1 MRKEENIVFRIFNN
15 KTFIRIISFALCF
28 FMFFSFTTSVHAGL
42 IDDIK
47 NGIKNAFLDLFDKVL
62 AEISKIIVS
71 FGDGIVHIMARATGE
86 VVTIDKLVFNK
97 VDKVSIDYWNYTNSN
112 ATEISTPI
120 KNYMAIPV
128 QKWYKVFNRIA
139 IMVYM
144 IVLVYMG
151 IAIMLS
157 STGEKRA
164 RYKELTM
171 TWVIGI
177 AILFLFPYVMK
188 YIIKLNDA
196 LTNMIANVSTSFGF
210 TQQEG
215 TGGDLGQLGFLDV
228 AYEYGKPEFSK
239 HLGNSKDIIT
249 FTRNVAI
256 GVKDDGSGNKKTN
269 ANIAL
274 ALVYDVLIGQ
284 TLVIL
289 IMYYKRA
296 FMMAFLIVIF
306 PLVAMSYV
314 IDKIGDGKSQ
324 SFGLWFKEFLVNVVV
339 QTFHAIVYVLIT
351 GGGIKS
357 YIDSSGGNF
366 IFMFLCVLFLFEG
379 EKILRG
385 IFGIQSQANTIGDLA
400 ATGAMIMAMGGKAKG
415 VFGGGDVKSGSST
428 DNKENTAA
436 TKRVAATTKAKE
448 NNEKAAQATQK
459 AKTERGDTSGSHGE
473 YNGEE
478 NEPEGVKDSNASR
491 NAQDKALIEAMK
503 RRLNGGAVAK
513 AVSFAAGATGAV
525 METSKT
531 MATGDIGPDKI
542 LGAASAGKSL
552 GKTFAT
558 PLVKGINLAERR
570 VSGAMLASKI
580 SNGKMDESLGIDK
593 IDGKFNVPAIDN
605 IDENAIAAKGLTKQD
620 IYREAL
626 AAYAKKAAVK
636 GGNAGEEAFFNYIE
650 KVTKN

>member
-1 MRKEENIVFRIFNN
+1 MFRIFNN

-196 LTNMIANVSTSFGF
+196 LTNMIANVSNSFGF

-415 VFGGGDVKSGSST
+415 VFGGGDVKTGSST

-436 TKRVAATTKAKE
+436 TKRVAATTQAKE

>member
-1 MRKEENIVFRIFNN
+1 MFRIFNN

-47 NGIKNAFLDLFDKVL
+47 NGIKNAFLELFDKVL

-139 IMVYM
+139 VMVYM
-144 IVLVYMG
+144 IVLVYIG
-151 IAIMLS
+151 IAVMLS

-228 AYEYGKPEFSK
+228 AFEYGKPEFSK

-256 GVKDDGSGNKKTN
+256 GVKDGGSGNKKTN

-415 VFGGGDVKSGSST
+415 VFGGGDVKTGSST

-473 YNGEE
+473 YTGEE
-478 NEPEGVKDSNASR
+478 NEPEGVKDSNDSK
-491 NAQDKALIEAMK
+491 NARDKALIEAMK

-558 PLVKGINLAERR
+558 PLVKGVNLAERR
-570 VSGAMLASKI
+570 VSGAMLANKI
-580 SNGKMDESLGIDK
+580 SSGRMDKDFGIDK

-650 KVTKN
+650 NVTKK

>member
-1 MRKEENIVFRIFNN
+1 MFRIFNN

-415 VFGGGDVKSGSST
+415 VFGGGDVKTGSST

-436 TKRVAATTKAKE
+436 TKRVAATTQAKE

>member
-1 MRKEENIVFRIFNN
+1 MFKIFNN

-47 NGIKNAFLDLFDKVL
+47 NGIKNAFLELFDKVL

-144 IVLVYMG
+144 IVLVYIG
-151 IAIMLS
+151 IAVMLS

-177 AILFLFPYVMK
+177 VILFMFPYVMK

-228 AYEYGKPEFSK
+228 AFEYGKPEFSK

-415 VFGGGDVKSGSST
+415 VFGGGDVKTGSST

-448 NNEKAAQATQK
+448 NNEKVAQATQK

-473 YNGEE
+473 YTGEE
-478 NEPEGVKDSNASR
+478 NEPEGVKDSNDSK
-491 NAQDKALIEAMK
+491 NARDKALIEAMK
-503 RRLNGGAVAK
+503 RRLNGGAAAK

-558 PLVKGINLAERR
+558 PLVKGVNLAERR
-570 VSGAMLASKI
+570 VSGAMLANKI
-580 SNGKMDESLGIDK
+580 SSGRMDKDFGIDK

-650 KVTKN
+650 NVTKK

>member
-1 MRKEENIVFRIFNN
+1 MFKIFNN
-15 KTFIRIISFALCF
+15 KTFIRIVSFALCF

-47 NGIKNAFLDLFDKVL
+47 NGIKNAFLELFDKVL

-144 IVLVYMG
+144 IVLVYIG
-151 IAIMLS
+151 IAVMLS

-177 AILFLFPYVMK
+177 VILFMFPYVMK

-228 AYEYGKPEFSK
+228 AFEYGKPEFSK

-415 VFGGGDVKSGSST
+415 VFGGGDVKTGSST

-473 YNGEE
+473 YTGEE
-478 NEPEGVKDSNASR
+478 NEPEGVKDSNDSK
-491 NAQDKALIEAMK
+491 NARDKALIEAMK
-503 RRLNGGAVAK
+503 RRLNGGAAAK

-558 PLVKGINLAERR
+558 PLVKGVNLAERR
-570 VSGAMLASKI
+570 VSGAMLANKI
-580 SNGKMDESLGIDK
+580 SSGRMDKDFGIDK

-650 KVTKN
+650 NVTKK

>member
-1 MRKEENIVFRIFNN
+1 MFRIFNN

-188 YIIKLNDA
+188 YTIKLNDA

-415 VFGGGDVKSGSST
+415 VFGGGDVKTGSST

-436 TKRVAATTKAKE
+436 TKRVAATTQAKE

>member
-1 MRKEENIVFRIFNN
+1 MFRIFNN

-415 VFGGGDVKSGSST
+415 VFGGGDVKTGSST
-428 DNKENTAA
+428 DDKENTAA

-513 AVSFAAGATGAV
+513 AVGFAAGATGAV

>member
-1 MRKEENIVFRIFNN
+1 MFRIFNN

-47 NGIKNAFLDLFDKVL
+47 NGIKNAFLELFDKVL

-177 AILFLFPYVMK
+177 VILFMFPYVMK

-228 AYEYGKPEFSK
+228 AFEYGKPEFSK

-256 GVKDDGSGNKKTN
+256 GVKDGGSGNKKTN

-415 VFGGGDVKSGSST
+415 VFGGGDVKTGSST

-473 YNGEE
+473 YTGEE
-478 NEPEGVKDSNASR
+478 NEPEGVKDSNDSK
-491 NAQDKALIEAMK
+491 NARDKALIEAMK
-503 RRLNGGAVAK
+503 RRLNGGAAAK

-558 PLVKGINLAERR
+558 PLVKGVNLAERR
-570 VSGAMLASKI
+570 VSGAMLANKI
-580 SNGKMDESLGIDK
+580 SSGRMDKDFGIDK

>member
-1 MRKEENIVFRIFNN
+1 MFKIFNN

-47 NGIKNAFLDLFDKVL
+47 NGIKNAFLELFDKVL

-144 IVLVYMG
+144 IVLVYIG
-151 IAIMLS
+151 IAVMLS

-228 AYEYGKPEFSK
+228 AFEYGKPEFSK

-256 GVKDDGSGNKKTN
+256 GVKDGGSGNKKTN

-415 VFGGGDVKSGSST
+415 VFGGGDVKTGSST

-473 YNGEE
+473 YTGEE
-478 NEPEGVKDSNASR
+478 NEPEGVKDSNDSK
-491 NAQDKALIEAMK
+491 NARDKALIEAMK
-503 RRLNGGAVAK
+503 RRLNGGAAAK

-558 PLVKGINLAERR
+558 PLVKGVNLAERR
-570 VSGAMLASKI
+570 VSGAMLANKI
-580 SNGKMDESLGIDK
+580 SSGRMDKDFGIDK

-650 KVTKN
+650 NVTKK

>member
-1 MRKEENIVFRIFNN
+1 MFRIFNN
-15 KTFIRIISFALCF
+15 KIFIRIISFALCF

-415 VFGGGDVKSGSST
+415 VFGGGDVKTGSST

-491 NAQDKALIEAMK
+491 NALDKALIEAMK

>member
-1 MRKEENIVFRIFNN
+1 MFKIFNN

-47 NGIKNAFLDLFDKVL
+47 NGIKNAFLELFDKVL

-97 VDKVSIDYWNYTNSN
+97 VDKVSIDYWNYSNSN

-177 AILFLFPYVMK
+177 VILFMFPYVMK

-228 AYEYGKPEFSK
+228 AFEYGKPEFSK

-256 GVKDDGSGNKKTN
+256 GVKDGGSGNKKTN

-415 VFGGGDVKSGSST
+415 VFGGGDVKTGSST

-473 YNGEE
+473 YTGED
-478 NEPEGVKDSNASR
+478 NEPEGVKDSNDSK
-491 NAQDKALIEAMK
+491 NARDKALIEAMK
-503 RRLNGGAVAK
+503 RRLNGGAAAK

-558 PLVKGINLAERR
+558 PLVKGVNLAERR
-570 VSGAMLASKI
+570 VSGAMLANKI
-580 SNGKMDESLGIDK
+580 SSGRMDKDFGIDK

-650 KVTKN
+650 NVTKK

>member
-1 MRKEENIVFRIFNN
+1 MFRIFNN

-228 AYEYGKPEFSK
+228 AFEYGKPEFSK

-415 VFGGGDVKSGSST
+415 VFGGGDVKTGSST

-436 TKRVAATTKAKE
+436 TKRVAATTQAKE

-626 AAYAKKAAVK
+626 AAYAKKVAVK

>member
-1 MRKEENIVFRIFNN
+1 MFRIFNN
-15 KTFIRIISFALCF
+15 KIFIRIISFALCF

-144 IVLVYMG
+144 IVLVYLG

-415 VFGGGDVKSGSST
+415 VFGGGDVKTGSST

-552 GKTFAT
+552 GKTFST

>member
-415 VFGGGDVKSGSST
+415 VFGGGDVKTGSST

>member
-1 MRKEENIVFRIFNN
+1 MFRIFNN

-415 VFGGGDVKSGSST
+415 VFGGGDVKTGSST

>member
-1 MRKEENIVFRIFNN
+1 MFRIFNN

-188 YIIKLNDA
+188 YIIKVNDA

-228 AYEYGKPEFSK
+228 AFEYGKPEFSK

-415 VFGGGDVKSGSST
+415 VFGGGDVKTGSST

-436 TKRVAATTKAKE
+436 TKRVAATTQAKE

>member
-1 MRKEENIVFRIFNN
+1 MFKIFNN

-47 NGIKNAFLDLFDKVL
+47 NGIKNAFLELFDKVL

-97 VDKVSIDYWNYTNSN
+97 VDKVSIDYWNYSNSN

-139 IMVYM
+139 VMVYM
-144 IVLVYMG
+144 IVLVYIG
-151 IAIMLS
+151 IAVMLS

-177 AILFLFPYVMK
+177 VILFMFPYVMK

-228 AYEYGKPEFSK
+228 AFEYGKPEFSK

-415 VFGGGDVKSGSST
+415 VFGGGDVKTGSST

-473 YNGEE
+473 YTGEE
-478 NEPEGVKDSNASR
+478 NEPEGVKDSNDSK
-491 NAQDKALIEAMK
+491 NARDKALIEAMK
-503 RRLNGGAVAK
+503 RRLNGGAAAK

-558 PLVKGINLAERR
+558 PLVKGVNLAERR
-570 VSGAMLASKI
+570 VSGAMLANKI
-580 SNGKMDESLGIDK
+580 SSGRMDKDFGIDK

>member
-1 MRKEENIVFRIFNN
+1 MFKIFNN

-47 NGIKNAFLDLFDKVL
+47 NGIKNAFLELFDKVL

-177 AILFLFPYVMK
+177 VILFMFPYVMK

-228 AYEYGKPEFSK
+228 AFEYGKPEFSK

-256 GVKDDGSGNKKTN
+256 GVKDGGSGNKKTN

-415 VFGGGDVKSGSST
+415 VFGGGDVKTGSST

-473 YNGEE
+473 YTGED
-478 NEPEGVKDSNASR
+478 NEPEGVKDSNDSK
-491 NAQDKALIEAMK
+491 NARDKALIEAMK
-503 RRLNGGAVAK
+503 RRLNGGAAAK
-513 AVSFAAGATGAV
+513 AVSFAAGVTGAV

-558 PLVKGINLAERR
+558 PLVKGVNLAERR
-570 VSGAMLASKI
+570 VSGAMLANKI
-580 SNGKMDESLGIDK
+580 SSGRMDKDFGIDK

>member
-1 MRKEENIVFRIFNN
+1 MFKIFNN
-15 KTFIRIISFALCF
+15 KTFIRIVSFALCF

-144 IVLVYMG
+144 IVLVYIG
-151 IAIMLS
+151 IAVMLS

-171 TWVIGI
+171 TWAIGI
-177 AILFLFPYVMK
+177 AILFMFPYVMK

-228 AYEYGKPEFSK
+228 AFEYGKPEFSK

-256 GVKDDGSGNKKTN
+256 GVKDGGSGNKKTN

-415 VFGGGDVKSGSST
+415 VFGGGDVKTGSST

-436 TKRVAATTKAKE
+436 TKRVAATTQAKE

-473 YNGEE
+473 YTGEE
-478 NEPEGVKDSNASR
+478 NEPEGVKDSNDSK
-491 NAQDKALIEAMK
+491 NARDKALIEAMK
-503 RRLNGGAVAK
+503 RRLNGGAAAK

-558 PLVKGINLAERR
+558 PLVKGVNLAERR
-570 VSGAMLASKI
+570 VSGAMLANKI
-580 SNGKMDESLGIDK
+580 SSGRMDKDFGIDK

-650 KVTKN
+650 NVTKK

>member
-1 MRKEENIVFRIFNN
+1 MFRIFNN

-151 IAIMLS
+151 IAIMFS

-415 VFGGGDVKSGSST
+415 VFGGGDVKTGSST

-436 TKRVAATTKAKE
+436 TKRVAATTQAKE

>member
-1 MRKEENIVFRIFNN
+1 MFRIFNN

-215 TGGDLGQLGFLDV
+215 TGGNLGQLGFLDV

-415 VFGGGDVKSGSST
+415 VFGGGDVKTGSST

-436 TKRVAATTKAKE
+436 TKRVAATTQAKE

-626 AAYAKKAAVK
+626 AAYAKKVAVK

>member
-1 MRKEENIVFRIFNN
+1 MFRIFNN

-47 NGIKNAFLDLFDKVL
+47 NGIKNAFLELFDKVL

-177 AILFLFPYVMK
+177 VILFMFPYVMK

-228 AYEYGKPEFSK
+228 AFEYGKPEFSK

-415 VFGGGDVKSGSST
+415 VFGGGDVKTGSST

-473 YNGEE
+473 YTGEE
-478 NEPEGVKDSNASR
+478 NEPEGVKDSNDSK
-491 NAQDKALIEAMK
+491 NARDKALIEAMK
-503 RRLNGGAVAK
+503 RRLNGGAAAK

-558 PLVKGINLAERR
+558 PLVKGVNLAERR
-570 VSGAMLASKI
+570 VSGAMLANKI
-580 SNGKMDESLGIDK
+580 SSGRMDKDFGIDK

-650 KVTKN
+650 KDTKNKRRKGGI

>member
-1 MRKEENIVFRIFNN
+1 MFRIFNN

-47 NGIKNAFLDLFDKVL
+47 NGIKNAFLELFDKVL

-144 IVLVYMG
+144 IVLVYIG
-151 IAIMLS
+151 IAVMLS

-228 AYEYGKPEFSK
+228 AFEYGKPEFSK

-256 GVKDDGSGNKKTN
+256 GVKDGGSGNKKTN

-415 VFGGGDVKSGSST
+415 VFGGGDVKTGSST

-473 YNGEE
+473 YTGEE
-478 NEPEGVKDSNASR
+478 NEPEGVKDSNDSK
-491 NAQDKALIEAMK
+491 NARDKALIEAMK
-503 RRLNGGAVAK
+503 RRLNGGAAAK

-558 PLVKGINLAERR
+558 PLVKGVNLAERR
-570 VSGAMLASKI
+570 VSGAMLANKI
-580 SNGKMDESLGIDK
+580 SSGRMDKDFGIDK

-650 KVTKN
+650 NVTKK

>member
-1 MRKEENIVFRIFNN
+1 MFRIFNN

-228 AYEYGKPEFSK
+228 AFEYGKPEFSK

-415 VFGGGDVKSGSST
+415 VFGGGDVKTGSST

-436 TKRVAATTKAKE
+436 TKRVAATTQAKE

>member
-1 MRKEENIVFRIFNN
+1 MFKIFNN
-15 KTFIRIISFALCF
+15 KTFIRIVSFALCF

-47 NGIKNAFLDLFDKVL
+47 NGIKNAFLELFDKVL

-144 IVLVYMG
+144 IVLVYIG
-151 IAIMLS
+151 IAVMLS

-228 AYEYGKPEFSK
+228 AFEYGKPEFSK

-256 GVKDDGSGNKKTN
+256 GVKDGGSGNKKTN

-415 VFGGGDVKSGSST
+415 VFGGGDVKTGSST

-473 YNGEE
+473 YTGEE
-478 NEPEGVKDSNASR
+478 NEPEGVKDSNDSK
-491 NAQDKALIEAMK
+491 NARDKALIEAMK

-558 PLVKGINLAERR
+558 PLVKGVNLAERR
-570 VSGAMLASKI
+570 VSGAMLANKI
-580 SNGKMDESLGIDK
+580 SSGRMDKDFGIDK

-650 KVTKN
+650 NVTKK

>member
-1 MRKEENIVFRIFNN
+1 MFKIFNN

-47 NGIKNAFLDLFDKVL
+47 NGIKNAFLELFDKVL

-177 AILFLFPYVMK
+177 VILFMFPYVMK

-228 AYEYGKPEFSK
+228 AFEYGKPEFSK

-256 GVKDDGSGNKKTN
+256 GVKDGGSGNKKTN

-415 VFGGGDVKSGSST
+415 VFGGGDVKTGSST

-473 YNGEE
+473 YTGED
-478 NEPEGVKDSNASR
+478 NEPEGVKDSNDSK
-491 NAQDKALIEAMK
+491 NARDKALIEAMK
-503 RRLNGGAVAK
+503 RRLNGGVAAK

-558 PLVKGINLAERR
+558 PLVKGVNLAERR

-580 SNGKMDESLGIDK
+580 SSGKMDESLGIDK

>member
-1 MRKEENIVFRIFNN
+1 MFKIFNN
-15 KTFIRIISFALCF
+15 KTFIRIVSFALCF

-47 NGIKNAFLDLFDKVL
+47 NGIKNAFLELFDKVL

-97 VDKVSIDYWNYTNSN
+97 VDKVSIDYWNCTNSN

-177 AILFLFPYVMK
+177 VILFMFPYVMK

-228 AYEYGKPEFSK
+228 AFEYGKPEFSK

-256 GVKDDGSGNKKTN
+256 GVKDGGSGNKKTN

-415 VFGGGDVKSGSST
+415 VFGGGDVKTGSST

-473 YNGEE
+473 YTGED
-478 NEPEGVKDSNASR
+478 NEPEGVKDSNDSK
-491 NAQDKALIEAMK
+491 NARDKALIEAMK
-503 RRLNGGAVAK
+503 RRLNGGAAAK

-558 PLVKGINLAERR
+558 PLVKGVNLAERR
-570 VSGAMLASKI
+570 VSGAMLANKI
-580 SNGKMDESLGIDK
+580 SSGRMDKDFGIDK

-650 KVTKN
+650 NVTKK

>member
-1 MRKEENIVFRIFNN
+1 MFRIFNN

-47 NGIKNAFLDLFDKVL
+47 NGIKNAFLELFDKVL

-139 IMVYM
+139 VMVYM
-144 IVLVYMG
+144 IVLVYIG
-151 IAIMLS
+151 IAVMLS

-228 AYEYGKPEFSK
+228 AFEYGKPEFSK

-256 GVKDDGSGNKKTN
+256 GVKDGGSGNKKTN

-415 VFGGGDVKSGSST
+415 VFGGGDVKTGSST

-473 YNGEE
+473 YTGEE
-478 NEPEGVKDSNASR
+478 NEPEGVKDSNDSK
-491 NAQDKALIEAMK
+491 NARDKALIEAMK
-503 RRLNGGAVAK
+503 RRLNGGAAAK

-558 PLVKGINLAERR
+558 PLVKGVNLAERR
-570 VSGAMLASKI
+570 VSGAMLANKI
-580 SNGKMDESLGIDK
+580 SSGRMDKDFGIDK

-605 IDENAIAAKGLTKQD
+605 IDENAIVAKGLTKQD

-650 KVTKN
+650 NVTKK

>member
-1 MRKEENIVFRIFNN
+1 MFRIFNN

-415 VFGGGDVKSGSST
+415 VFGGGDVKTGSST

-436 TKRVAATTKAKE
+436 TKRVAATTQAKE

-605 IDENAIAAKGLTKQD
+605 IDENAITAKGLTKQD

>member
-1 MRKEENIVFRIFNN
+1 MFKIFNN

-47 NGIKNAFLDLFDKVL
+47 NGIKNAFLELFDKVL

-139 IMVYM
+139 VMVYM
-144 IVLVYMG
+144 IVLVYIG
-151 IAIMLS
+151 IAVMLS

-228 AYEYGKPEFSK
+228 AFEYGKPEFSK

-366 IFMFLCVLFLFEG
+366 IFMSLCVLFLFEG

-415 VFGGGDVKSGSST
+415 VFGGGDVKTGSST

-473 YNGEE
+473 YTGEE
-478 NEPEGVKDSNASR
+478 KEPEGVKDSHDSKNAR
-491 NAQDKALIEAMK
+491 DKALIEAMK

-558 PLVKGINLAERR
+558 PLVKGVNLAERR
-570 VSGAMLASKI
+570 VSGAMLANKI
-580 SNGKMDESLGIDK
+580 SSGRMDKDFGIDK

-650 KVTKN
+650 NVTKK

>member
-1 MRKEENIVFRIFNN
+1 MFRIFNN
-15 KTFIRIISFALCF
+15 KIFIRIISFALCF

-415 VFGGGDVKSGSST
+415 VFGGGDVKTGSST

>member
-1 MRKEENIVFRIFNN
+1 MFRIFNN

-215 TGGDLGQLGFLDV
+215 TGGNLGQLGFLDV

-415 VFGGGDVKSGSST
+415 VFGGGDVKTGSST

>member
-1 MRKEENIVFRIFNN
+1 MFRIFNN

-47 NGIKNAFLDLFDKVL
+47 NGIKNAFLELFDKVL

-177 AILFLFPYVMK
+177 VILFMFPYVMK

-228 AYEYGKPEFSK
+228 AFEYGKPEFSK

-400 ATGAMIMAMGGKAKG
+400 ATGAMIMAMGGNAKG
-415 VFGGGDVKSGSST
+415 VFGGGDVKTGSST

-473 YNGEE
+473 YTGEE
-478 NEPEGVKDSNASR
+478 NEPEGVKDSNDSK
-491 NAQDKALIEAMK
+491 NARDKALIEAMK
-503 RRLNGGAVAK
+503 RRLNGGAAAK

-558 PLVKGINLAERR
+558 PLVKGVNLAERR
-570 VSGAMLASKI
+570 VSGAMLANKI
-580 SNGKMDESLGIDK
+580 SSGRMDKDFGIDK

-650 KVTKN
+650 NVTKK

>member
-1 MRKEENIVFRIFNN
+1 MFRIFNN

-215 TGGDLGQLGFLDV
+215 TGGNLGQLGFLDV

-415 VFGGGDVKSGSST
+415 VFGGGDVKTGSST

-626 AAYAKKAAVK
+626 AAYAKKVAVK

>member
-1 MRKEENIVFRIFNN
+1 MFRIFNN

-228 AYEYGKPEFSK
+228 AFEYGKPEFSK

-415 VFGGGDVKSGSST
+415 FFGGGDVKTGSST

-436 TKRVAATTKAKE
+436 TKRVAATTQAKE

>member
-1 MRKEENIVFRIFNN
+1 MFKIFNN

-47 NGIKNAFLDLFDKVL
+47 NGIKNAFLELFDKVL

-177 AILFLFPYVMK
+177 VILFMFPYVMK

-196 LTNMIANVSTSFGF
+196 FTNMIANVSTSFGF
-210 TQQEG
+210 AQQEG
-215 TGGDLGQLGFLDV
+215 TGGELGKLGFLDI
-228 AYEYGKPEFSK
+228 AFEYGKPEFSK
-239 HLGNSKDIIT
+239 RLGDSKDIIT

-400 ATGAMIMAMGGKAKG
+400 TTGAMIMAMGDKAKG
-415 VFGGGDVKSGSST
+415 VFSGGGDVKTGSST
-428 DNKENTAA
+428 DNKENTAV

-473 YNGEE
+473 YTGEE
-478 NEPEGVKDSNASR
+478 NEPEGVKDSNDSK
-491 NAQDKALIEAMK
+491 NARDKALVEAMK
-503 RRLNGGAVAK
+503 RRLNGGVAAK

-558 PLVKGINLAERR
+558 PLVKGVNLAERR
-570 VSGAMLASKI
+570 VSGAMLANKI
-580 SNGKMDESLGIDK
+580 SSEKMDGDLGIDK

-636 GGNAGEEAFFNYIE
+636 GGNAGEEAFFEYIE

>member
-1 MRKEENIVFRIFNN
+1 MFRIFNN

-47 NGIKNAFLDLFDKVL
+47 NGIKNAFLELFDKVL

-139 IMVYM
+139 VMVYM
-144 IVLVYMG
+144 IVLVYIG
-151 IAIMLS
+151 IAVMLS

-228 AYEYGKPEFSK
+228 AFEYGKPEFSK

-256 GVKDDGSGNKKTN
+256 GVKDGGSGNKKTN

-415 VFGGGDVKSGSST
+415 VFGGGDVKTGSST

-473 YNGEE
+473 YTGEE
-478 NEPEGVKDSNASR
+478 NEPEGVKDSNDSK
-491 NAQDKALIEAMK
+491 NARDKALIEAMK
-503 RRLNGGAVAK
+503 RRLNGGAAAK

-558 PLVKGINLAERR
+558 PLVKGVNLAERR
-570 VSGAMLASKI
+570 VSGAMLANKI
-580 SNGKMDESLGIDK
+580 SSGRMDKDFGIDK

-650 KVTKN
+650 NVTKK

>member
-1 MRKEENIVFRIFNN
+1 MFRIFNN

-144 IVLVYMG
+144 IVLVYIG

-188 YIIKLNDA
+188 YTIKLNDA

-256 GVKDDGSGNKKTN
+256 GVKDGGSGNKKTN

-415 VFGGGDVKSGSST
+415 VFGGGDVKTGSST

-478 NEPEGVKDSNASR
+478 NEPEGVKDSNDSK
-491 NAQDKALIEAMK
+491 NARDKALIEAMK
-503 RRLNGGAVAK
+503 RRLNGGAAAK

-558 PLVKGINLAERR
+558 PLVKGVNLAERR
-570 VSGAMLASKI
+570 VSGAMLANKI
-580 SNGKMDESLGIDK
+580 SSGRMDKDFGIDK

>member
-1 MRKEENIVFRIFNN
+1 MFRIFNN

-415 VFGGGDVKSGSST
+415 VFGGGDVKTGSAT

>member
-1 MRKEENIVFRIFNN
+1 MFKIFNN
-15 KTFIRIISFALCF
+15 KTFIRIVSFALCF

-47 NGIKNAFLDLFDKVL
+47 NGIKNAFLELFDKVL

-177 AILFLFPYVMK
+177 VILFMFPYVMK

-228 AYEYGKPEFSK
+228 AFEYGKPEFSK

-415 VFGGGDVKSGSST
+415 VFGGGDVKTGSST

-473 YNGEE
+473 YTGEE
-478 NEPEGVKDSNASR
+478 NEPEGVKDSNDSK
-491 NAQDKALIEAMK
+491 NARDKALIEAMK
-503 RRLNGGAVAK
+503 RRLNGGAAAK

-558 PLVKGINLAERR
+558 PLVKGVNLAERR
-570 VSGAMLASKI
+570 VSGAMLANKI
-580 SNGKMDESLGIDK
+580 SSGRMDKDFGIDK